1 MVATKPE
8 VEPTSIAT
16 EANRSFLTDRRDAPT
31 AAQLAIATLE
41 AHGVEVVFGVPG
53 VHTLALYDALH
64 DSSIRHVLSRHEQGA
79 GFMADGYARAS
90 GRPGVA
96 IIITGPGITN
106 VATPVGEAYA
116 DSSPV
121 FVLSSNVERAYIDD
135 MRGSLH
141 DLKDQLGVMAA
152 VTQWNARVT
161 EAGRAASTVAEALQ
175 RLQSGRPLPV
185 HVEIPLDVLDEPVP
199 DGRPATGR
207 GAGPLRP
214 NPELLVDAANR
225 LRAARRPAIYCGGGA
240 VSSPAPD
247 HILSIAE
254 RLGAPILTSIMGKG
268 SVPEDHPLVLGALWE
283 PGNAVDNLLREA
295 DCLLVLGSKLGIQA
309 TSTFKLPLP
318 HELIRVDVD
327 PRELT
332 LNARP
337 SLPILGDAAL
347 AAQGIEAIL
356 SGVDSRT
363 PGFGPDRIGAARATA
378 RRTAFGADRL
388 PYLAALRRAVPR
400 DGVVAFDM
408 TMISYAACGLFPTF
422 VPRTFMFPSGYGTLG
437 FALPAAIGA
446 KIARP
451 EAAVVCVVGD
461 GGFQYTMEEVGAAVH
476 HRVGLPIVIFNDS
489 TYSAVKDAQ
498 GRERDGRFIAV
509 DLVNPDYLK
518 LADAYGIPGVRAD
531 SPEAMEQAITNA
543 LDLDLDLPTIIDVPI
558 EPWVTTHD

>member
-1 MVATKPE
+1 MVATNPE
-8 VEPTSIAT
+8 VETADIAAGRSWLGANPTETA
-16 EANRSFLTDRRDAPT
+16 APT

-64 DSSIRHVLSRHEQGA
+64 DSSIRHVLARHEQGA

-96 IIITGPGITN
+96 VIITGPGITN

-121 FVLSSNVERAYIDD
+121 FVLSSNVERAYVDD

-152 VTQWNARVT
+152 VTQWNSRVT
-161 EAGRAASTVAEALQ
+161 DAGRTAATVAEALQ
-175 RLQSGRPLPV
+175 RLQTGRPLPV

-199 DGRPATGR
+199 GGTPAEGRPP
-207 GAGPLRP
+207 GPVLP
-214 NPELLVDAANR
+214 YPALLLDAASR
-225 LRAARRPAIYCGGGA
+225 LRSARRPAIYCGGGA
-240 VSSPAPD
+240 VASPAPD

-254 RLGAPILTSIMGKG
+254 RLGAPVLTSIMGKG
-268 SVPEDHPLVLGALWE
+268 GVPEDHPLVLGALWE
-283 PGNAVDNLLREA
+283 TGNPVDDLLREA
-295 DCLLVLGSKLGIQA
+295 DCLLVLGSKLGVQA
-309 TSTFKLPLP
+309 TWNFKLPLP
-318 HELIRVDVD
+318 AELIRVDVD

-347 AAQGIEAIL
+347 AAEGIEAIL
-356 SGVDSRT
+356 SGDDVRN
-363 PGFGPDRIGAARATA
+363 PGFGGERVAAVRQAARTS
-378 RRTAFGADRL
+378 AFGADRL
-388 PYLAALRRAVPR
+388 PYLDALRRAVPR
-400 DGVVAFDM
+400 DGVFAFDM
-408 TMISYAACGLFPTF
+408 TMMSYAACGLLP
-422 VPRTFMFPSGYGTLG
+422 VYLPRTFLFPSGYGTLG
-437 FALPAAIGA
+437 FALPAALGA

-461 GGFQYTMEEVGAAVH
+461 GGFQYTMEELGAAVH
-476 HRVGLPIVIFNDS
+476 HRVGLPVVIFNDS

-498 GRERDGRFIAV
+498 GRERGGRFIAV
-509 DLVNPDYLK
+509 ELVNPDYVK
-518 LADAYGIPGVRAD
+518 LAAAYGIAGVRAG
-531 SPEAMEQAITNA
+531 SPEAMSEAISEA
-543 LDLDLDLPTIIDVPI
+543 LGRDLPTIIDVPI
-558 EPWVTTHD
+558 EPWV